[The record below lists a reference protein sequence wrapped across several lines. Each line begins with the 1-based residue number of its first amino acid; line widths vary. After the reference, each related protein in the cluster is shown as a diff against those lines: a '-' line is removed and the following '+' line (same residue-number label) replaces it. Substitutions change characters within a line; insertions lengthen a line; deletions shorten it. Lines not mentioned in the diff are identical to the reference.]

1 MTKAPISLQDLRRRM
16 YWKAKSAKSINGDG
30 VTNCFVKVAATR
42 HDP

>member
-16 YWKAKSAKSINGDG
+16 YRKAKSATSNSGDG
-30 VTNCFVKVAATR
+30 VTNRFVKVAATR